1 MDPTLCIR
9 CDGSRLAK
17 VRRTPQGFIRVDARL
32 TRTGVLTYTRADG
45 SIQRELRLPEDV
57 FAAGSLATLTH
68 APVTDRH
75 PEAMVTPAN
84 VRSVR
89 VGGVGSVGKDA
100 TFVVAELQIEDAGAI
115 AKIDSAELQELSCGY
130 HCRLETSPGVYQGQA
145 YDAIQRD
152 IVYNHVA
159 LGPKGWGR
167 AGTDV
172 RIRLDNAAVTLDSD
186 PDAVAVQRLEDLARQ
201 QTLTARQ
208 QAREALTMIKVEGIE
223 IKLDGAE
230 AQTVEQAI
238 AKRDAT
244 IAQLQAAATTAA
256 KDLATVTAARDVLQG
271 KLDAATS
278 PAAVSAAVN
287 ARVAI
292 ETRARKVLG
301 AEASFD
307 GKTEPEIHAAT
318 LAKACPELKL
328 DGKSPDYVAAAFEI
342 ATAGT
347 AAGPGGVVS
356 TLGNVNDSTKPPE
369 RTDSAD
375 PVEAARNKMIAAR
388 RAAAQ
393 PKSS

>member
-57 FAAGSLATLTH
+57 FAAGSLATLAH

-130 HCRLETSPGVYQGQA
+130 HCRLEPSPGVYQGQA

-186 PDAVAVQRLEDLARQ
+186 PDAVAVQRLEDLARLTTRQ
-201 QTLTARQ
+201 QT
-208 QAREALTMIKVEGIE
+208 REALTMIKVEGIE

-238 AKRDAT
+238 AKRDAQ
-244 IAQLQAAATTAA
+244 IAKLETAATAAA

-271 KLDAATS
+271 KLDSALS

-301 AEASFD
+301 TDAKLD
-307 GKTEPEIHAAT
+307 GKSEQEIHTET

-328 DGKSPDYVAAAFEI
+328 DGKSPDYVAAAFELV
-342 ATAGT
+342 TAGT
-347 AAGPGGVVS
+347 AAGPGAGVVS